1 MPEITHAELVE
12 VGAKWLFNK
21 GFKVV
26 LKELSTMSLEIP
38 DCLGFNSGHSF
49 LLEAK
54 ASRSDFLAD
63 KKKWFRHNNARGVG
77 MRRAYI
83 CPKGLIKPEEL
94 PPKWGLIYVNEKRKP
109 REKVKSGTFE
119 DRHLINEQLMLVSV
133 VRRMIDGFEYKKY
146 LHRSGVI
153 SE

>member
-1 MPEITHAELVE
+1 MSEITHAELVE
-12 VGAKWLFNK
+12 IGARWLFNR

-63 KKKWFRHNNARGVG
+63 KKKWFRGRDERGVG
-77 MRRAYI
+77 MHRAYI
-83 CPKGLIKPEEL
+83 CPKDLIRPEEL
-94 PPKWGLIYVNEKRKP
+94 PLNWGLIYVNEKRKP
-109 REKVKSGTFE
+109 REIVKPGIFKE
-119 DRHLINEQLMLVSV
+119 RHLINEQVMLVSV
-133 VRRMIDGFEYKKY
+133 VRRMIDKFEYKKY
-146 LHRSGVI
+146 LHRS
-153 SE
+153 E